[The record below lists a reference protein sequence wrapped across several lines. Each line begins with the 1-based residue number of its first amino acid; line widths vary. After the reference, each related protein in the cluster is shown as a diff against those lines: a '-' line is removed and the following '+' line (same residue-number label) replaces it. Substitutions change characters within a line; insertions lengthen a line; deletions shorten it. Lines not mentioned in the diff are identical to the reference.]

1 MNWVTSGTNL
11 ALVSLFVAV
20 LWSGSLVQC
29 STVNRPQTIKLE
41 DGWQIQSTE
50 QAAQN
55 GAEISN
61 PTFKP
66 ETWYDAQVPTT
77 VLNALVEAGQYENI
91 YYSNN
96 LEQIPTEQFQK
107 SWWFRKTFNIEEIQ
121 LDQFAD
127 LKMEGIN
134 YSANIWLNGQLLAS
148 SDSIAGAF
156 RRFDLKITEYLK
168 SGINCLAVE
177 VIPPKPGEFTIGF
190 VDWNPRPPDA
200 NMGIFRPVSIHF
212 TNALQIQNPYVI
224 SDINFEDPLIAD
236 LSVSFLLRNQKSVPV
251 KGKIKGQ
258 IGDIIFEKQV
268 LLKSAEIQNIILNSD
283 EFPQLRIQNPKLW
296 WPHNYGEPNLYDIH
310 LECIIDEHLSDQ
322 ADFKFGIRKAE
333 DYIND
338 NGYRG
343 FKINGEPILIKGGG
357 WVDDLL
363 LANTAENIENQIK
376 YVKHMNLNTI
386 RLEGFWGKDETL
398 YDLCDRYGILLMAG
412 WSCQW
417 EWDEYLGKECDQFG
431 GVKSADDIKLVSDY
445 WRDQVIWLRNH
456 PSIFVWMAA
465 SDMLPRPALEKRY
478 LEILEQYDPTRPCV
492 MAAGDAESEL
502 TGPTRIKMRGPYAFT
517 APVYWYADTSNGGAF
532 GFNSETGP
540 GAQVPPLASIKKMI
554 PENKLWPINELW
566 DYHCGRN
573 EFNTLEKYNT
583 GLSRRYGPASGLE
596 EYLKKA
602 QLMNYEL
609 MRPMFEAFVAHKP
622 NSTGIIQWMLNSAW
636 PEMYWQLYD
645 SYLMPNGAF
654 YGAKKACQPLH
665 LLYRYAFDDIWAIN
679 ETLQTYPAMEAQI
692 RVFNIQSETIFED
705 RIKFNL
711 PPNSSQK
718 IMDIPDN
725 LDITSVY
732 FIDLRLVDSKSGKEI
747 DQNFYW
753 LSTQKDVPD
762 FEKTEWFYTP
772 TKQYADF
779 SELTQMPEVTLAVNY
794 LIRQNDDEQSMEV
807 TLRNTADTIAFFIE
821 LQVVSEKNSEVV
833 LPVFWEDNY
842 ISLLPGESRH
852 LQAHF
857 SAKDLK
863 DDRAKLVVTGWNVSD
878 CKINKE

>member
-1 MNWVTSGTNL
+1 MNRVTSGTNL

-20 LWSGSLVQC
+20 ILSGSLVQC

-41 DGWQIQSTE
+41 DGWQIQSAE
-50 QAAQN
+50 QAVQS
-55 GAEISN
+55 GTEISN

-77 VLNALVEAGQYENI
+77 VLNALIENDLYENP
-91 YYSNN
+91 YYSDN
-96 LEQIPTEQFQK
+96 LERIPKAHFQK
-107 SWWFRKTFNIEEIQ
+107 AWWFRKNFAIEKGL
-121 LDQFAD
+121 LDQFARM
-127 LKMEGIN
+127 KFEGIN
-134 YSANIWLNGQLLAS
+134 YRANVWLNGRHIAS
-148 SDSIAGAF
+148 SDSIIGAF
-156 RRFDLKITEYLK
+156 RRFELDVTGYLNP
-168 SGINCLAVE
+168 GLNCLAIE
-177 VIPPKPGEFTIGF
+177 VFPPKPGDFTIGF
-190 VDWNPRPPDA
+190 VDWNPQPPDA

-212 TNALQIQNPYVI
+212 TNALQIENPYVV
-224 SDINFEDPLIAD
+224 SDINFGDTLLAD
-236 LSVSFLLRNQKSVPV
+236 LSVSFLLQNQKPVPI
-251 KGKIKGQ
+251 KGKIEGQ
-258 IGDIIFEKQV
+258 IGNIAFEKQV
-268 LLKSAEIQNIILNSD
+268 SLNSGEVQNIT
-283 EFPQLRIQNPKLW
+283 
-296 WPHNYGEPNLYDIH
+296 YIH
-310 LECIIDEHLSDQ
+310 LECIVDGQLSDQ
-322 ADFKFGIRKAE
+322 ADFKFGIRKVE

-363 LANTAENIENQIK
+363 LANTAENLENQIK
-376 YVKHMNLNTI
+376 YVKHMNLNAI

-398 YDLCDRYGILLMAG
+398 YDLCDRYGILIMAG

-431 GVKSADDIKLVSDY
+431 GVKSADDIKLVADY
-445 WRDQVIWLRNH
+445 WRDQIIWLRNH

-502 TGPTRIKMRGPYAFT
+502 TGPTRMKMRGPYAFT
-517 APVYWYADTSNGGAF
+517 TPVYWYADTSSGGAF

-540 GAQVPPLASIKKMI
+540 GAQVPPIASIRKMI
-554 PENKLWPINELW
+554 PEDKLWPINELW

-583 GLSRRYGPASGLE
+583 GLSRRYGQASGLE

-622 NSTGIIQWMLNSAW
+622 NSTGVIQWMLNSAW

-665 LLYRYAFDDIWAIN
+665 LLYRYAFDDIRAIN
-679 ETLQTYPAMEAQI
+679 ETLQAYPAMEAQI
-692 RVFNIQSETIFED
+692 RVFNLQSEKIFED
-705 RIKFNL
+705 RIEFDL

-725 LDITSVY
+725 LDVTPVY
-732 FIDLRLVDSKSGKEI
+732 FVDLRLVDSKSGKEI

-753 LSTQKDVPD
+753 LSTQKDIHD

-772 TKQYADF
+772 VKQYADF
-779 SELTQMPEVTLAVNY
+779 SELARMPEVTLAVNY
-794 LIRQNDDEQSMEV
+794 LIRQNGDEQSMEV
-807 TLRNTADTIAFFIE
+807 TLRNTADKIAFFIE
-821 LQVVSEKNSEVV
+821 LQVLGEKNSDVV

-842 ISLLPGESRH
+842 ISLRPGESRD

-857 SAKDLK
+857 STKDLK
-863 DDRAKLVVTGWNVSD
+863 DDRAKLVVTGWNVKD

>member
-1 MNWVTSGTNL
+1 MNWATSEKYL
-11 ALVSLFVAV
+11 ASVFYLAASL
-20 LWSGSLVQC
+20 WICSLVQC
-29 STVNRPQTIKLE
+29 STLNRPQAIKLE
-41 DGWQIQSTE
+41 DGWQIQSVE

-55 GAEISN
+55 GTEISN

-77 VLNALVEAGQYENI
+77 VLNALIENDLYENP
-91 YYSNN
+91 YYSDN
-96 LEQIPTEQFQK
+96 LERIPKAHFQK
-107 SWWFRKTFNIEEIQ
+107 AWWFRKTFTIEKGL
-121 LDQFAD
+121 LDQFAN
-127 LKMEGIN
+127 LKFDGIN
-134 YSANIWLNGQLLAS
+134 YQANVWLNGQQIAL
-148 SDSIAGAF
+148 SDSIIGAF
-156 RRFDLKITEYLK
+156 RRFELDVTGYLNQ
-168 SGINCLAVE
+168 GLNCLAFE
-177 VIPPKPGEFTIGF
+177 VFPPKPGDFTIGF
-190 VDWNPRPPDA
+190 VDWNPQPPDA

-212 TNALQIQNPYVI
+212 TNVLQIENPYVI
-224 SDINFEDPLIAD
+224 SDINFGDTLLAD
-236 LSVSFLLRNQKSVPV
+236 LSVSFLLRNQKPVPV
-251 KGKIKGQ
+251 KGKIEGQ
-258 IGDIIFEKQV
+258 IGDIAFEKQV
-268 LLKSAEIQNIILNSD
+268 SLNSGEVQNITLNSD

-296 WPHNYGEPNLYDIH
+296 WPHNFGKPNLYDIR
-310 LECIIDEHLSDQ
+310 LACIVDGQLSDQ
-322 ADFKFGIRKAE
+322 ADFKFGIRKVE
-333 DYIND
+333 DYVND

-343 FKINGEPILIKGGG
+343 FKINGEQILIKGGG

-363 LANTAENIENQIK
+363 LANTAENLENQIK
-376 YVKHMNLNTI
+376 YVKHMNLNAI

-398 YDLCDRYGILLMAG
+398 YDLCDRYGILIMAG

-417 EWDEYLGKECDQFG
+417 EWDSYLGKACDDFG
-431 GVKSADDIKLVSDY
+431 GVKTPEDIELVTNY
-445 WRDQVIWLRNH
+445 WRDQVVWLRNH
-456 PSIFVWMAA
+456 PSIFVWMAG
-465 SDMLPRPALEKRY
+465 SDMLPRPALEKQY
-478 LEILEQYDPTRPCV
+478 LKILEKFDPTRPCI

-554 PENKLWPINELW
+554 PEDKLWPINELW
-566 DYHCGRN
+566 NYHCGRN

-583 GLSRRYGPASGLE
+583 GLSMRFGQASGLE

-622 NSTGIIQWMLNSAW
+622 NSTGVIQWMLNSAW

-665 LLYRYAFDDIWAIN
+665 LLYRYAFDDIRAIN
-679 ETLQTYPAMEAQI
+679 ETLQTYPAVEAQI
-692 RVFNIQSETIFED
+692 RVFNLQSEKIFEE
-705 RIKFNL
+705 RIEFNL

-732 FIDLRLVDSKSGKEI
+732 FVDLRLLDSKSGKEI

-753 LSTQKDVPD
+753 LSTQKDIHD

-772 TKQYADF
+772 IKQYADF

-794 LIRQNDDEQSMEV
+794 LIRQNGDEQSMEV

-821 LQVVSEKNSEVV
+821 LQV
-833 LPVFWEDNY
+833 
-842 ISLLPGESRH
+842 
-852 LQAHF
+852 
-857 SAKDLK
+857 
-863 DDRAKLVVTGWNVSD
+863 
-878 CKINKE
+878 